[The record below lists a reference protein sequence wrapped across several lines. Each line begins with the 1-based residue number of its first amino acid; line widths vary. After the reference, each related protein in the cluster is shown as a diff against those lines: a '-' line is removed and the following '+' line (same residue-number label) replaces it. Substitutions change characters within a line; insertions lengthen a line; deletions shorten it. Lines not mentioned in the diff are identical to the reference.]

1 MQGLFWLIKMSRWIA
16 VLIYL
21 FSGFVA
27 AASQILM
34 KKEAVKYKNENG
46 FRRILH
52 WKVIFAYGFMLGT
65 VFLNMIA
72 MRYIPYKYAP
82 VMATFSYVFV
92 LLLGKLILNEQIGK
106 TEKIGCALI
115 LLGIVVFNFG

>member
-1 MQGLFWLIKMSRWIA
+1 MSRWIA
-16 VLIYL
+16 IFIYL

-27 AASQILM
+27 ASSQILM
-34 KKEAVKYKNENG
+34 KTEAVKYKHENG
-46 FRRILH
+46 IRRVLH
-52 WKVIFAYGFMLGT
+52 VKVLAAYCFMLGT

-82 VMATFSYVFV
+82 VMATFSYIFV
-92 LLLGKLILNEQIGK
+92 LLLGKLILKEQIGK
-106 TEKIGCALI
+106 TEKIGCGLI